1 MTATEYKA
9 GSNLEKILSTGTF
22 VVTGECG
29 PPKSA
34 DGSVIEEKAKLLK
47 GYVDAVLLGGVA
59 RRHGADADHAGLVV
73 GDVDGVDVA
82 LEELRLLFDDAAVG
96 ALGRAALA
104 GDHKRARGEDLLEVA
119 ACLVL
124 SGGHT
129 GFASSRTILRG
140 PPELLLLQFF
150 GGRLTN
156 ISSSRHGRPARP

>member
-9 GSNLEKILSTGTF
+9 GSNLEKILSEGKF
-22 VVTGECG
+22 AVTGECG
-29 PPKSA
+29 PPKGA
-34 DGSVIEEKAKLLK
+34 DVTVIEEKAKLLK
-47 GYVDAVLLGGVA
+47 GYVDAVNITDNQTA
-59 RRHGADADHAGLVV
+59 VV
-73 GDVDGVDVA
+73 RVCSMASGYTAQQNGVDVT

-140 PPELLLLQFF
+140 PPELLLLQF
-150 GGRLTN
+150 
-156 ISSSRHGRPARP
+156 

>member
-47 GYVDAVLLGGVA
+47 GYVDAVNITDNQTGVVRVCSMA
-59 RRHGADADHAGLVV
+59 SGYTAQQN
-73 GDVDGVDVA
+73 GVDVA

-104 GDHKRARGEDLLEVA
+104 GDHKRARG
-119 ACLVL
+119 
-124 SGGHT
+124 
-129 GFASSRTILRG
+129 
-140 PPELLLLQFF
+140 
-150 GGRLTN
+150 
-156 ISSSRHGRPARP
+156 